1 MEYEYAAFISYKRED
16 EKMAVWLQ
24 KSLECYSIP
33 SSLRKEVLR
42 LPKSFRRTCF
52 LLNTYFVQMRTIW
65 LACL

>member
-24 KSLECYSIP
+24 KSLERYSIP

-42 LPKSFRRTCF
+42 LPKSFRIT
-52 LLNTYFVQMRTIW
+52 
-65 LACL
+65 